1 MMKMANWPV
10 LNHYDFELVESDYL
24 PSFSF
29 YKFLVVLG
37 GCTALRSASSSK
49 MTFFG
54 LFQNRGDGGS
64 SQGHFPK

>member
-37 GCTALRSASSSK
+37 GCTKQCLNEQ
-49 MTFFG
+49 FE
-54 LFQNRGDGGS
+54 LFDTLT
-64 SQGHFPK
+64 